1 MTLPDERYRALR
13 WAEEFLIDLTD
24 PSKTPRVPREI
35 RSQARNVLRHY
46 PGGHYIDE
54 LARRAPDIIAPE
66 MEPLH
71 RMVIQHEQ
79 SQQPAGGRSPEL

>member
-35 RSQARNVLRHY
+35 RSQARNILRHY
-46 PGGHYIDE
+46 PGGYYIDE
-54 LARRAPDIIAPE
+54 IARRAPEIIQAE

-79 SQQPAGGRSPEL
+79 SQPAAGGRSPEL